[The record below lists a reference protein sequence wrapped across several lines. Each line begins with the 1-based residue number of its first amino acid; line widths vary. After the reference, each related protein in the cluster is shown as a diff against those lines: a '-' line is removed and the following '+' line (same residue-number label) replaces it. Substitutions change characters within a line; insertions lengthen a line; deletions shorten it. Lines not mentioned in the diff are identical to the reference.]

1 MHSTTGLTPSQVML
15 DREVLLPAHLIAKPP
30 EEPVGVTV
38 PFVENF
44 QSDMRDAHERVR
56 QATHAAAKTQK
67 THFDRLVK
75 GPVFC
80 CKSTCVAVLAKTV
93 SANTV

>member
-1 MHSTTGLTPSQVML
+1 ML
-15 DREVLLPAHLIAKPP
+15 GREVLLPAHLIAIPP

-56 QATHAAAKTQK
+56 QATQNAKNS
-67 THFDRLVK
+67 F
-75 GPVFC
+75 
-80 CKSTCVAVLAKTV
+80 
-93 SANTV
+93 